1 MNHFKMRKK
10 SKSPKRRSKS
20 NTKKPAAHPTYREMI
35 VAAILALKQRGGS
48 SRQAIAKYITGHY
61 KVGETANVHLK
72 LAFKRALTAGVLV
85 TNATHSGT
93 YRLSDAAKKPAPK
106 PKKTKAVVKKP
117 AAKKT
122 TKKPAKKVVKKKTA
136 AKKPAAKKTPKKAA
150 PKKKVATKAKKPA
163 AKKTP
168 KKTAPKKVVKKT
180 VKRKSPKKK
189 TSKK

>member
-1 MNHFKMRKK
+1 MGSRSGSRSPTRAASPRRSPAKSPAKKSTTPKK

-20 NTKKPAAHPTYREMI
+20 NTKKPAAHPTYKEMI

-72 LAFKRALTAGVLV
+72 LAFKRALSAGVLV

-106 PKKTKAVVKKP
+106 PKKAKAVAKKP
-117 AAKKT
+117 AAKKA
-122 TKKPAKKVVKKKTA
+122 TKKPAKKVVKKKGC
-136 AKKPAAKKTPKKAA
+136 
-150 PKKKVATKAKKPA
+150 
-163 AKKTP
+163 
-168 KKTAPKKVVKKT
+168 
-180 VKRKSPKKK
+180 R
-189 TSKK
+189 